1 MDAEDVKPI
10 LTRSQA
16 EQLLE
21 FLDHLRN
28 SGFDLSIRQYIMA
41 QDALVALAAGGLLPC
56 HPERLRNWLAPIVC
70 GSPKEQDAF
79 YTEFAVWLDQHPD
92 LRATLADE
100 PVSASQPE
108 QLDAD
113 GRPSARRRT
122 RTIFASVLITA
133 ACVLAIFIARI
144 RSFPAELPPPPN
156 TLTGTVVSGS
166 GIEVSSVA
174 AASIS
179 SQEDT
184 TVSDDNG
191 HFSITFHAED
201 KQAEPLVIS
210 HPDYESVS
218 LSVNPADFAP
228 LIVELKKASQRELAQ
243 TEVETELSTE
253 DEARFGQVIERIN
266 QLANDPSFR
275 EQPVGWKLFYLRYY
289 QYIRSSLAAVP
300 LLFFGVWW
308 LRRLYHRRLMLK
320 KKASEVEPEL
330 ERLAIKGTNEKLFSG
345 ELFRRTVQKFRLH
358 GEVISN
364 QLDPTS
370 TIEVT
375 VKQGGWFKPVYG
387 MRNVLPEYLV
397 LIDRASFNDQR
408 ARLVDAMLDRLV
420 DGGVF
425 VQRYYFDGDPRSCR
439 KREPKSPGRSLPD
452 LAAKYPE
459 HRLMV
464 FGEGASFLDPLTL
477 RPQLFLEL
485 FSFWKDKAFFTSQSP
500 AHWGYCEWVLAAS
513 DFLVLPATE
522 SGLAAFVETIHTG
535 LVNKVNGGSGARQFP
550 EMLRD
555 SDARWLITDDPGTRV
570 KDRLC
575 AQLRHYLEDDGYY
588 WLSACA
594 IYPSIQWDITLFL
607 GYELNG
613 AGGRLLDE
621 QRLLSLVRLPWFR
634 HANMPD
640 WLRLRLV
647 SEMSSTRERAVRGAL
662 EHMLLSALDHPAGG
676 AQLEIARE
684 PAPAMSRRRKKK
696 LEQFLRGLP
705 DDSPL
710 REHVFLSFMSAHR
723 LSSTA
728 VRLPEMVRRFFF
740 KDGIKI
746 LGLRP
751 AAAAAVAGVLA
762 LAGWVSITR
771 IKPTLSG
778 ASLIPLMSY
787 VSDAQD
793 KGELVIGNPFARS
806 DKALSEYSDL
816 LIRQNAAS
824 LGSLIQHYLPT
835 FSALKPESL
844 LEDNLS
850 SFQVRGDLYKEW
862 LKEMLKDAAGIDVTS
877 FKFYATRLSESSD
890 WKGALLYLTP
900 APLPLAVSQPTP
912 AANPQPSPT
921 LQPAGGATTPPNKRP
936 GGRAPRPSTPQATVD
951 GGSAGGRS
959 SCPGSS
965 LRLSFVDVY
974 GSRLNE
980 PVDINLRHRELSSS
994 FSKSQINASKSLC
1007 ITGLT
1012 GEQGGL
1018 YQLQVLSKSYLPLST
1033 FLRVL
1038 EDQTADRTLVL
1049 LIDPRKVISVD
1060 FPDYRSLPAELQEV
1074 MSKSNG
1080 IEVLSP
1086 ASPDPIKAFEGMQ
1099 GPALYSAFDPLQKA
1113 CLLNIATKSSV
1124 TLLNNGRSVF
1134 SYVKRLI
1141 RLRQDRLFAGVS
1153 DDLRYT
1159 VKSSAASGL
1168 LSEVSDSLHL
1178 PPAGYT
1184 RAGSFKT
1191 SERYANLQVTFFT
1204 NGKEYIAEI
1213 DIDENSGIEHAFQ
1226 AISGQPSRSH
1236 PYVIHEILILYQKID
1251 PGYRLNTIS
1260 SPNVNTTQ
1268 NSNIVR

>member
-1 MDAEDVKPI
+1 MEAEDVKPI

-16 EQLLE
+16 EQLIE

-28 SGFDLSIRQYIMA
+28 SGFDVGIRQYIMA

-70 GSPKEQDAF
+70 GSPKEQNAF

-92 LRATLADE
+92 LRALADE
-100 PVSASQPE
+100 QVSVSQPE
-108 QLDAD
+108 GVDED
-113 GRPSARRRT
+113 VRPRPRRRT
-122 RTIFASVLITA
+122 RTILASLLITA
-133 ACVLAIFIARI
+133 ACILAIFIARV
-144 RSFPAELPPPPN
+144 RSFPAEFPPPPN

-174 AASIS
+174 GASIS

-184 TVSDDNG
+184 TVADDNG

-201 KQAEPLVIS
+201 KQAELIIS

-228 LIVELKKASQRELAQ
+228 LIVELKRASLRELTQA
-243 TEVETELSTE
+243 EVEIELSTE
-253 DEARFGQVIERIN
+253 DEARFGQVIDRIN
-266 QLANDPSFR
+266 QLASDPSFR
-275 EQPVGWKLFYLRYY
+275 EQPGGWKLFYLRYY
-289 QYIRSSLAAVP
+289 RYIRSSLVGAP
-300 LLFFGVWW
+300 LLFFGIWW

-320 KKASEVEPEL
+320 KQASEIEPQL

-358 GEVISN
+358 GEVVSN

-370 TIEVT
+370 TIEGT

-439 KREPKSPGRSLPD
+439 KREPKSPGLSLPD
-452 LAAKYPE
+452 LAAKHPE

-522 SGLAAFVETIHTG
+522 SGFAAFVETIHTG
-535 LVNKVNGGSGARQFP
+535 LVKRVNGGSGARQFP

-555 SDARWLITDDPGTRV
+555 SDARWLITDDPGKRV

-594 IYPSIQWDITLFL
+594 IYPSLQWDITLFL
-607 GYELNG
+607 GYELPG
-613 AGGRLLDE
+613 AAGRLLDE

-647 SEMSSTRERAVRGAL
+647 SEMSSTREREARGAL
-662 EHMLLSALDHPAGG
+662 EHLLLSALDRPAGG

-684 PAPAMSRRRKKK
+684 PDPAMSRRRKKK
-696 LEQFLRGLP
+696 LEQFLRSLP

-710 REHVFLSFMSAHR
+710 REHVFLTFMSAHR
-723 LSSTA
+723 LSSTE

-751 AAAAAVAGVLA
+751 SAAAALAGVLA

-778 ASLIPLMSY
+778 ASLIPFMRY
-787 VSDAQD
+787 VSEAQD
-793 KGELVIGNPFARS
+793 KTELAIGNTFARS

-835 FSALKPESL
+835 FSALQPDTL
-844 LEDNLS
+844 HEDNLT
-850 SFQVRGDLYKEW
+850 SFQLRSDLYKEW
-862 LKEMLKDAAGIDVTS
+862 LKETLRDAAGIDVTS
-877 FKFYATRLSESSD
+877 FRFYATRLSESSD

-900 APLPLAVSQPTP
+900 APLPLAVSQQTPTP
-912 AANPQPSPT
+912 NAQPST
-921 LQPAGGATTPPNKRP
+921 SLQPPRRDKVPPGKRAS
-936 GGRAPRPSTPQATVD
+936 GGRAPRASTPQATVD
-951 GGSAGGRS
+951 GGSANGRI
-959 SCPGSS
+959 SCPGTS
-965 LRLSFVDVY
+965 LRLSLVDVY

-980 PVDINLRHRELSSS
+980 PVDINLRHQKLSDS
-994 FSKSQINASKSLC
+994 FSKSQINPSKSLC
-1007 ITGLT
+1007 ITGLKS
-1012 GEQGGL
+1012 EQGGL
-1018 YQLQVLSKSYLPLST
+1018 YLLQVFSKSYLPVSK
-1033 FLRVL
+1033 FLTVR
-1038 EDQTADRTLVL
+1038 EDQTVDGTLVL
-1049 LIDPRKVISVD
+1049 PIDPRKVISVD
-1060 FPDYRSLPAELQEV
+1060 FPDYRSLPAEFQAVLG
-1074 MSKSNG
+1074 NTNA
-1080 IEVLSP
+1080 IES
-1086 ASPDPIKAFEGMQ
+1086 FEGKQ
-1099 GPALYSAFDPLQKA
+1099 GPALYSALDPLRKA

-1141 RLRQDRLFAGVS
+1141 RLRQDRLFAVVS
-1153 DDLRYT
+1153 EDLAYT
-1159 VKSSAASGL
+1159 AKSSAASGL
-1168 LSEVSDSLHL
+1168 LSPVSDALHL

-1184 RAGSFKT
+1184 SVGSFKT
-1191 SERYANLQVTFFT
+1191 SDLYGNLQVTLFT

-1213 DIDENSGIEHAFQ
+1213 DIDANNGIVRAFQ
-1226 AISGQPSRSH
+1226 AVTDDRNTSRSH
-1236 PYVIHEILILYQKID
+1236 PYDIHEILVSSQKID
-1251 PGYRLNTIS
+1251 PGYRLIS
-1260 SPNVNTTQ
+1260 SPRVPHFLSQ
-1268 NSNIVR
+1268 D